1 MPMLWIDYIVLVLSI
16 ALIAIVMMQDS
27 KDDIN
32 DAFNG
37 SKSELFKNQKT
48 RGLELVLQRT
58 TIVLGAL
65 FIASV
70 ITSVALHQAW
80 DFERNLFFFP

>member
-1 MPMLWIDYIVLVLSI
+1 MLWIDYIVLVLSI
-16 ALIAIVMMQDS
+16 LLIAVVMMQNS

-48 RGLELVLQRT
+48 RGAELVIQRT
-58 TIVLGAL
+58 TAVLGVL
-65 FIASV
+65 FIAAV
-70 ITSVALHQAW
+70 ITSVALH
-80 DFERNLFFFP
+80 

>member
-1 MPMLWIDYIVLVLSI
+1 MIWVDYIL
-16 ALIAIVMMQDS
+16 LILAIMLIVIVMMQSS

-48 RGLELVLQRT
+48 RGLELILQRA
-58 TIVLGAL
+58 TIVIALL

-70 ITSVALHQAW
+70 VTSVALHM
-80 DFERNLFFFP
+80 

>member
-1 MPMLWIDYIVLVLSI
+1 MIWVDYILLILAI
-16 ALIAIVMMQDS
+16 ALIVVVMMQNS

-48 RGLELVLQRT
+48 RGIELVLQRA
-58 TIVLGAL
+58 TIVIAVL
-65 FIASV
+65 FVASV
-70 ITSVALHQAW
+70 ITSVALHM
-80 DFERNLFFFP
+80 

>member
-1 MPMLWIDYIVLVLSI
+1 MLWIDYIVLILSI

-70 ITSVALHQAW
+70 VTSVALHQA
-80 DFERNLFFFP
+80 

>member
-1 MPMLWIDYIVLVLSI
+1 MGQFVIDIFVFIVAIL
-16 ALIAIVMMQDS
+16 LIIIVMLQGS

-48 RGLELVLQRT
+48 RGLELWIQRSTAVLAVAFV
-58 TIVLGAL
+58 IL
-65 FIASV
+65 V
-70 ITSVALHQAW
+70 ITSVALHT
-80 DFERNLFFFP
+80 R

>member
-1 MPMLWIDYIVLVLSI
+1 MIWVDYILLILAI
-16 ALIAIVMMQDS
+16 ALIVVVMMQNS

-48 RGLELVLQRT
+48 RGLELVLQRAT
-58 TIVLGAL
+58 VVIAVL
-65 FIASV
+65 FVVSV
-70 ITSVALHQAW
+70 VTSVALHM
-80 DFERNLFFFP
+80 

>member
-1 MPMLWIDYIVLVLSI
+1 MLWIDYIVLVLSI
-16 ALIAIVMMQDS
+16 FMIIIVLLQSS

-48 RGLELVLQRT
+48 RGVELLLQRT
-58 TIVLGAL
+58 TAVLAVL
-65 FIASV
+65 FIAAV
-70 ITSVALHQAW
+70 ITSVALH
-80 DFERNLFFFP
+80 

>member
-1 MPMLWIDYIVLVLSI
+1 MIWVDYILLVLAI
-16 ALIAIVMMQDS
+16 ALIVVVMMQNS

-48 RGLELVLQRT
+48 RGIELVLQRA
-58 TIVLGAL
+58 TIVIAL
-65 FIASV
+65 LFVVSV
-70 ITSVALHQAW
+70 VTSVALHM
-80 DFERNLFFFP
+80 

>member
-1 MPMLWIDYIVLVLSI
+1 MMWIDYIVLVLSI
-16 ALIAIVMMQDS
+16 ALIAIVMMQNS

-48 RGLELVLQRT
+48 RGVEFLLQRV
-58 TIVLGAL
+58 TIVLGVL
-65 FIASV
+65 FVASV
-70 ITSVALHQAW
+70 ITSVALH
-80 DFERNLFFFP
+80 

>member
-1 MPMLWIDYIVLVLSI
+1 MIWVDYILLVLAI
-16 ALIAIVMMQDS
+16 ALIVVVMMQNS

-48 RGLELVLQRT
+48 RGIELVLQRA
-58 TIVLGAL
+58 TIVIAVL
-65 FIASV
+65 FVASV
-70 ITSVALHQAW
+70 VTSVALHM
-80 DFERNLFFFP
+80 

>member
-1 MPMLWIDYIVLVLSI
+1 MIWVDYILLVLAI
-16 ALIAIVMMQDS
+16 ALIVVVMMQNS

-48 RGLELVLQRT
+48 RGLELVLQRA
-58 TIVLGAL
+58 TIVIAIL
-65 FIASV
+65 FVVSV
-70 ITSVALHQAW
+70 VISVALHMY
-80 DFERNLFFFP
+80 L